1 MVSQILISELN
12 FLAATTEGKPGGP
25 NSLHCVSAHVKLERQ
40 TSEPDSPWGPL
51 PCTLSHLL
59 ALTVLEGPERIH
71 VLILLLIMQEKKWN
85 IPNLGNILFSG
96 FKEDFQMDVFKV
108 LAAILHLGNVQIAA
122 VGNERS
128 VISVRY
134 VFVSPILCWEDDQQK
149 LSGLPCFC
157 ISAPGTLDLL
167 GRLV

>member
-1 MVSQILISELN
+1 M
-12 FLAATTEGKPGGP
+12 
-25 NSLHCVSAHVKLERQ
+25 SAHVKLERQ

-51 PCTLSHLL
+51 PCTLSHRL
-59 ALTVLEGPERIH
+59 ALMVLGGPERIH
-71 VLILLLIMQEKKWN
+71 VLILLVIMQEKKWS
-85 IPNLGNILFSG
+85 IPNLGKILFSG

-128 VISVRY
+128 VISVRH
-134 VFVSPILCWEDDQQK
+134 VFVYPVLCWEDHQQK

-157 ISAPGTLDLL
+157 ILAPGTLDLL
-167 GRLV
+167 GRLVKQEQGRSGFPWVTFKE